1 MKKQTKIFETLA
13 RLNSWVISL
22 SLIGVGGSLKDVLR
36 STNILILI
44 FNVRTLLMINMG
56 CDV

>member
-36 STNILILI
+36 STNILIL
-44 FNVRTLLMINMG
+44 NVRTLGLMINMG

>member
-36 STNILILI
+36 STNILIL
-44 FNVRTLLMINMG
+44 NVRTLLMINMG